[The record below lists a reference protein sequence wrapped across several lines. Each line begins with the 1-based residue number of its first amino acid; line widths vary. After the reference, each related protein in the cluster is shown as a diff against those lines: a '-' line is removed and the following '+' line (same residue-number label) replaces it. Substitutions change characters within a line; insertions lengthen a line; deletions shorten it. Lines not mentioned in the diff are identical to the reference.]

1 MIVAADSDLT
11 VQNVL
16 SQRIC
21 LYGVAY
27 TVACGLGF
35 FAVRLFAGLAVLR
48 RGLIVGL
55 SIVSAVRGIGRLG
68 DRRIAGLLC
77 IRADRFRLQREDQH
91 ERRTEQTLVQH
102 ERCGDHNGCAAD
114 DPRQRG
120 FFLCGF
126 FYVQRFLRSGIL
138 AGDGKGNF
146 LAGLHFVLLRRQVGL
161 IVHVCHCL
169 PYCWCPLSIPHEHA
183 VCNRGRGVQF

>member
-21 LYGVAY
+21 LYSVADA
-27 TVACGLGF
+27 VAGRLCL
-35 FAVRLFAGLAVLR
+35 FAVRLLTRLAVFR
-48 RGLIVGL
+48 RCLIVRLGA
-55 SIVSAVRGIGRLG
+55 VSTVRGTGRLG

-91 ERRTEQTLVQH
+91 ER
-102 ERCGDHNGCAAD
+102 CGDHNGCAAD
-114 DPRQRG
+114 DPWQRR

-126 FYVQRFLRSGIL
+126 FCVQRFLRSGIL

>member
-55 SIVSAVRGIGRLG
+55 SIVGAVGGIGRLR
-68 DRRIAGLLC
+68 DRRIAGLFC
-77 IRADRFRLQREDQH
+77 IRADRFRLQRED
-91 ERRTEQTLVQH
+91 QH

-114 DPRQRG
+114 DPRQRR

-126 FYVQRFLRSGIL
+126 FCVQRFLRSGIL

-161 IVHVCHCL
+161 IVHVCVIASH
-169 PYCWCPLSIPHEHA
+169 
-183 VCNRGRGVQF
+183 